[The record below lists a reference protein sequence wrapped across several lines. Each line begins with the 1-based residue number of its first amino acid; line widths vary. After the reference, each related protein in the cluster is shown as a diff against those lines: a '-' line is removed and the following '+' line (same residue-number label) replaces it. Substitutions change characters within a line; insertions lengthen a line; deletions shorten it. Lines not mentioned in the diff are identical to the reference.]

1 MSMSNGRRYFIVR
14 KTPDAPAHRV
24 STTLFRCNSRS
35 FSASVNPYAVVIVD
49 LADLFAQLRIFFR
62 GCNSGKA
69 SGFNKAGRR
78 QRSVRTSRGDFS
90 RGMAR
95 KRQAGRR
102 FRPTVRDAVRHPRC
116 RHPPCRAANSSR
128 AAPSCR
134 ARHAYAAHSGRQI
147 SFSASFRCGS
157 SAVPTQLAPKFRSP
171 AVSAS
176 PFPHR
181 FAAVPFHSFA
191 THHMRRSARG
201 IWSPHPRFRILGHR
215 FLVRR
220 PFLFTPSPSSGHP
233 HISDTQSL
241 SPSPFAAPSPN
252 EVNRVL

>member
-1 MSMSNGRRYFIVR
+1 MLSCGSSSAAAIREKQAVSTKREGDSAPFEHPGAIFPAAWPGNGRR
-14 KTPDAPAHRV
+14 
-24 STTLFRCNSRS
+24 
-35 FSASVNPYAVVIVD
+35 
-49 LADLFAQLRIFFR
+49 
-62 GCNSGKA
+62 GG
-69 SGFNKAGRR
+69 
-78 QRSVRTSRGDFS
+78 
-90 RGMAR
+90 
-95 KRQAGRR
+95 R